1 MLDIKPHCM
10 TTQMNAIFAV
20 LVLVLFGFVSFF
32 NILSKKVIIFD
43 IEHSWE

>member
-1 MLDIKPHCM
+1 MLPVKPHYM

-20 LVLVLFGFVSFF
+20 LLLVLFGFVFFF
-32 NILSKKVIIFD
+32 NILSKKVIIFN